1 MKLAK
6 LLLEQLKS
14 TKTQDSWPHQL
25 EKKFPQFFLEIN
37 QKLFSQM
44 SFLLSYFFGEIQ
56 ITNL

>member
-14 TKTQDSWPHQL
+14 TKIQDSWPHQL
-25 EKKFPQFFLEIN
+25 EKKIPQIFLEIN